1 MIGTC
6 HAQNRS
12 VPSAVEAGRQAKD
25 APRLLVES
33 TIPPD
38 TPDPQEAS

>member
-6 HAQNRS
+6 HAENRS
-12 VPSAVEAGRQAKD
+12 VPSAVDAGRQPKD

-33 TIPPD
+33 SIPPA